1 MSSRS
6 KSLIARLRGN
16 RTDEALPT
24 EPASEQPKTKGLIAR
39 LNDSTSDTE
48 TSTVDPVPLEPI
60 PFEPVEETAPV
71 KHDLRTTSQDELSV
85 FIVAGEHSGDA
96 LGAGLMRELTA
107 RRKGQVRFIGVGGEA
122 MEAQGLTSLFPLGDV
137 AVMGPGAILK
147 ALPRLTN
154 RVYRTVA
161 AGVAAKP
168 DVIVII
174 DSPEFTHRIAKRLSR
189 KLPDTPIIDYV
200 CPSVWAWRPGRARKM
215 ARFIDHVLALLPF
228 EPAALER
235 LKGPPATFVGHPLS
249 ERQEW
254 IQSLDLDAWR
264 ARFELDRE
272 RIPLAVL
279 PGSRRSEVEKLMPIF
294 GRTLSILEQSGCHC
308 EPLVPC
314 VPHLRERI
322 EALSRH
328 WPVRPKIFVGDEK
341 KFAAFRLAR
350 AALAASGTV
359 TLELGIAGT
368 PMVVAYLVEGVAGKF
383 RFLIRV
389 DSVVLANLVLEM
401 NAFPEFI
408 QEDCKPE
415 LLAEA
420 LMPLFND
427 GQSRQ
432 AQLKALAQLA
442 TKMRLSGE
450 SPSEKAAEVVL
461 QYVPKQISGSGN

>member
-1 MSSRS
+1 MRSKS
-6 KSLIARLRGN
+6 KSLIARLRGGQ
-16 RTDEALPT
+16 TDVTPPEDGVKDRPSAK
-24 EPASEQPKTKGLIAR
+24 SLIAR
-39 LNDSTSDTE
+39 LNDTNSDNEPT
-48 TSTVDPVPLEPI
+48 TLDPVPLEPI
-60 PFEPVEETAPV
+60 EYEPVEETAPV
-71 KHDLRTTSQDELSV
+71 RHDLRTTSQDELCV

-107 RRKGQVRFIGVGGEA
+107 RRKGQIRFIGVGGEA
-122 MEAQGLTSLFPLGDV
+122 MEAQGITSLFPLGDV
-137 AVMGPGAILK
+137 AVMGPGAIMK

-168 DVIVII
+168 DVIVVI

-215 ARFIDHVLALLPF
+215 ARFIDHVLTLLPF

-235 LKGPPATFVGHPLS
+235 LRGPPATFVGHPLS

-254 IQSLDLDAWR
+254 IKSLDLDVWR
-264 ARFELDRE
+264 SRFQLDPA
-272 RIPLAVL
+272 RIPLVVL
-279 PGSRRSEVEKLMPIF
+279 PGSRRSEVEKLMPVF

-308 EPLVPC
+308 EPLLPC
-314 VPHLRERI
+314 VPHLRDRI

-341 KFAAFRLAR
+341 KFAAFRIAR

-368 PMVVAYLVEGVAGKF
+368 PMVVAYLVEGLAGKF
-383 RFLIRV
+383 RFLVKV
-389 DSVVLANLVLEM
+389 DSVVLANLVLEA
-401 NAFPEFI
+401 NAFPEFL
-408 QEDCKPE
+408 QEECKPE

-427 GQSRQ
+427 GQPRQ
-432 AQLKALAQLA
+432 AQLKALDQLA
-442 TKMRLSGE
+442 AKMRLSGE
-450 SPSEKAAEVVL
+450 SPSEKAAQVVL
-461 QYVPKQISGSGN
+461 QYATRQNSGTGD